1 MIAKELDPYVSNHDY
16 EQAILTAQEDLA
28 FFMKIMFAKSSTVKR
43 LGLRVFNGLRFEM
56 DNYAIQIDHL
66 ILHKYGIIVIENRS
80 ETADID
86 INLIGQWTQTYKAK
100 SLKITSPL
108 EQGERKLEFIR
119 SVLEHNHKVLRA
131 KNNNSQAD
139 FKDFAFDL
147 IVAISDHGNINS
159 SSGNLPLE
167 ICRRSKVVETIL
179 EIAEEQRKDAATLI
193 PKIYNR
199 SQRLNNNELFKLTAF
214 FRKSHT
220 PLDRAKIRQ
229 TMPKDKKIIKKPSYY
244 SCENCGSK
252 QVFMEHNNGYQL
264 YCLDC
269 SHILEIDKSC
279 SSCHKDAYVRREENK
294 YYLECENCLHSELIF
309 VDGNIVAATG

>member
-16 EQAILTAQEDLA
+16 EQAILSAQEDLA
-28 FFMKIMFAKSSTVKR
+28 FLMKVMFAKNPAVKR

-86 INLIGQWTQTYKAK
+86 INLIGQWTQTYKSK
-100 SLKITSPL
+100 SLRITSPL
-108 EQGERKLEFIR
+108 EQGERKMEFIR
-119 SVLEHNHKVLRA
+119 SVLEHNHRFLRPKRNKVQENF
-131 KNNNSQAD
+131 KNLS
-139 FKDFAFDL
+139 FEL
-147 IVAISDHGNINS
+147 IVAISDHGNINT
-159 SSGNLPLE
+159 SSGNIPIE
-167 ICRRSKVVETIL
+167 ICRSSRVVETVL
-179 EIAEEQRKDAATLI
+179 EIAEEQRKDARSII
-193 PKIYNR
+193 PRVYDR
-199 SQRLNNNELFKLTAF
+199 SRSLSDEELFKLTAF

-229 TMPKDKKIIKKPSYY
+229 TTSSVKKAVKKPSYY
-244 SCENCGSK
+244 SCNNCGSK

-269 SHILEIDKSC
+269 AHILEIDKRC
-279 SSCHKDAYVRREENK
+279 SSCNKPAYVRREANK
-294 YYLECENCLHSELIF
+294 YYLECENCLHRELIF
-309 VDGNIVAATG
+309 VDGNIVAAE